1 MIYIFLSGILW
12 GTIGI
17 FVKTLSSLG
26 ADSSLIMFMRMFFAF
41 VIMFT
46 VAFVT
51 HGRKIILH
59 DRKALIFC
67 ALLGI
72 ISNGLFNIFYTASIK
87 INGMAIACVLMYTA
101 PVFTALASRIIF
113 HEKFSGLKIFAL
125 ILNILGCILT
135 VTGGNFSRDNIVL
148 TGILAGL
155 GSGFGYGMAAIFA
168 KAACERTDDLIVSV
182 YGFFFAVIFLLIFR
196 TPNVNFAI
204 ANPKIL
210 LMGILYG
217 LIPTA
222 LAYLVY
228 YNGLRKVHD
237 TSRVPVI
244 ASIEPVA
251 AVLIG
256 MLIYNEEIGFANFI
270 GVAVVLVSIII
281 MVRAK

>member
-46 VAFVT
+46 VAFVN

>member
-1 MIYIFLSGILW
+1 MLYIFISGILW

-228 YNGLRKVHD
+228 YIMKKLDLRILSGLQLCLFR
-237 TSRVPVI
+237 
-244 ASIEPVA
+244 
-251 AVLIG
+251 L
-256 MLIYNEEIGFANFI
+256 L
-270 GVAVVLVSIII
+270 
-281 MVRAK
+281 